1 MREVEPEGVRS
12 RDRLTVAVLCGIA
25 WLPISFVRGGFTWD
39 DWVAAVAES
48 DDLRGQ
54 ARQLGRVFPLA
65 GEVFLAAGSI
75 GVRLGTVVA
84 LIGTGLAVLR
94 VIERCGVLSRS
105 ELVMISV
112 LTAVNPLDTSKS
124 MLSTA
129 PYTWS
134 LAFFFLGWA
143 LLVSRRWWV
152 LALPLLFIS
161 YDTSSLLFFAVLPLV
176 DLMFFGRTWRH
187 RAVRVRIVGLSV
199 TVVLF
204 AVVRFF
210 IRTPEGS
217 YDGYN
222 SVGLFGLA
230 FMFASLSAVV
240 LLALGLLRGRDLRE
254 QFRSGGTLVAATG
267 VVLILIG
274 LIPYLADRNFPPYLA
289 ADTRHYLLVGIGFG
303 VVLVGVSRSLAG
315 VAGTRRMHF
324 VMIRGVVSF
333 SLLFVWFNGF
343 LSLQHWRF
351 ADEVSD
357 AVESVEIPQGS
368 LVLVSYEETPAV
380 YLTRRLGPNYANSW
394 YVWTSIVDRE
404 RDDAVLAVFEDQYP
418 KYLEGRFSNA
428 YGRQRDYWG
437 VEGFEP
443 STAAIRLEIDSVGGF
458 LGFFSAYEV
467 VVSEIEV
474 DLPRG

>member
-54 ARQLGRVFPLA
+54 ARQLGRVFPFS
-65 GEVFLAAGSI
+65 GEVFLATGSI

-84 LIGTGLAVLR
+84 LIVTGLAVLR

-105 ELVMISV
+105 EMVMISV

-187 RAVRVRIVGLSV
+187 RAVRVRIVGLSM

-230 FMFASLSAVV
+230 FMFAGLAAVV

-254 QFRSGGTLVAATG
+254 QFWSGGTLLAATG
-267 VVLILIG
+267 VVLTLVG
-274 LIPYLADRNFPPYLA
+274 LMPYLADRNFPPYLSTE
-289 ADTRHYLLVGIGFG
+289 TRHNLLVGLGLA
-303 VVLVGVSRSLAG
+303 VTVVGVSRSLEAISGISRLRAKVTWGTLGG
-315 VAGTRRMHF
+315 V
-324 VMIRGVVSF
+324 
-333 SLLFVWFNGF
+333 LLFVWFNGF

-351 ADEVSD
+351 ADEVSQ
-357 AVESVEIPQGS
+357 AVEAAEIPGGS
-368 LVLVSYEETPAV
+368 LVLVSYEETPAI

-404 RDDAVLAVFEDQYP
+404 RDDSVLAVFEEQYP
-418 KYLEGRFSNA
+418 KYVEGRFSNA
-428 YGRQRDYWG
+428 YGSQRDFWG

-443 STAAIRLEIDSVGGF
+443 STVALRLEIDSVGGF